1 MLQNIHPHRPAI
13 RPVVSE
19 ADKARIAELL
29 AIPRSSW
36 TTAQLRELLEL
47 IARELSQ

>member
-1 MLQNIHPHRPAI
+1 MLQNIQPHRPPL

-19 ADKARIAELL
+19 TNKARIAGVL

-36 TTAQLRELLEL
+36 TAAQLRELLEL
-47 IARELSQ
+47 IAREVT